1 MGLFFAPTLVE
12 LAIKSIYDLY
22 KNSSGGSIVTPEE
35 KAETVDA
42 ANSIVDIQ
50 AKAQQELAIARR
62 ILIAES
68 VEITEIYE
76 ASGQGNAGIRKD
88 DTALQVG
95 AHGEG
100 RKMTQRTIKFAGFNH
115 KIEDVIALL
124 DESYSQASNSEDAS
138 VVVSPDES
146 EHTPS

>member
-68 VEITEIYE
+68 V
-76 ASGQGNAGIRKD
+76 
-88 DTALQVG
+88 
-95 AHGEG
+95 
-100 RKMTQRTIKFAGFNH
+100 
-115 KIEDVIALL
+115 
-124 DESYSQASNSEDAS
+124 
-138 VVVSPDES
+138 
-146 EHTPS
+146 